1 MVQILRILLRSIR
14 VSDSFGIYAMLNSA
28 LDYTMSANPSPLS
41 YVISHLGRFLIDVLR
56 GFRDNQGLLLA
67 GAVAY
72 YTLLSIIPVF
82 ALVLIVL
89 SQFIEQELLI
99 DAVSTILTLAAP
111 ISAEVLSRH
120 LEVFLSHWKVIGT
133 MGVVLLLFFSSL
145 AFTVLENAMSMIFF
159 HRHLDQ
165 RRHYLVSAIL
175 PYVYILLLAAGF
187 LVVSLMAG
195 WLNQHSNDT
204 PTLIGIDINM
214 TSTTATILYL
224 LGVLGEVLLLTSVYL
239 VMPVGRLA
247 WSHAL
252 VGGIAATVLWEI
264 TRHAL
269 VWYFTTLSFVS
280 IIYGSLAT
288 TIIILLSFELAAI
301 ILLLGAQ
308 VIAEYER
315 IDHGGVTPRE

>member
-1 MVQILRILLRSIR
+1 MNAIH
-14 VSDSFGIYAMLNSA
+14 
-28 LDYTMSANPSPLS
+28 SPLG
-41 YVISHLGRFLIDVLR
+41 YVSKHPLRFLLDVLK

-67 GAVAY
+67 GAIAY

-89 SQFIEQELLI
+89 SQFIEQALLLET
-99 DAVSTILTLAAP
+99 VSTVLAMAAP
-111 ISAEVLSRH
+111 IRSEVLTTH

-133 MGVVLLLFFSSL
+133 MGILFLLFFSAL
-145 AFTVLENAMSMIFF
+145 AFKVLEDSISMIFF
-159 HRHLDQ
+159 HRHKTQ
-165 RRHYLVSAIL
+165 HRHFLVSVML

-195 WLNQHSNDT
+195 WLHQHSSDT
-204 PTLIGIDINM
+204 PNLIGIDINM
-214 TSTTATILYL
+214 TSTTTTILYL
-224 LGVLGEVLLLTSVYL
+224 LGLLGEVLLLTSIYL

-252 VGGIAATVLWEI
+252 VGGIVATLLWEG
-264 TRHAL
+264 TRRVL
-269 VWYFTTLSFVS
+269 VWYFSTLSFVS
-280 IIYGSLAT
+280 VIYGSLAT
-288 TIIILLSFELAAI
+288 TIIILLSFEFAAI

-315 IDHGGVTPRE
+315 IDHGGVTPRG

>member
-1 MVQILRILLRSIR
+1 
-14 VSDSFGIYAMLNSA
+14 
-28 LDYTMSANPSPLS
+28 MSANLSPFG
-41 YVISHLGRFLIDVLR
+41 YVVSHPGRFLLDVIR
-56 GFRDNQGLLLA
+56 GFIDNQGLLLA

-72 YTLLSIIPVF
+72 YTLLSIIPVI
-82 ALVLIVL
+82 ALVLILL
-89 SQFIEQELLI
+89 SQLVEQKLLL
-99 DAVSTILTLAAP
+99 DTVSTFLAMAAP
-111 ISAEVLSRH
+111 IRSDVLATH
-120 LEVFLSHWKVIGT
+120 LEAFLAHWKVIST
-133 MGVVLLLFFSSL
+133 MGIVLLLFFSSL

-159 HRHLDQ
+159 HRRLKH

-175 PYVYILLLAAGF
+175 PYIYILLLVAGF

-195 WLNQHSNDT
+195 WLHQHSTDT
-204 PTLIGIDINM
+204 PTLIGIDIDM
-214 TSTTATILYL
+214 SSATATILYL

-239 VMPVGRLA
+239 VMPLGRLA

-252 VGGIAATVLWEI
+252 VGGIVATLLWEI
-264 TRHAL
+264 TRHVL

-288 TIIILLSFELAAI
+288 TIIILLSFEFAAI

-315 IDHGGVTPRE
+315 IDHGGVTPRVEEG

>member
-1 MVQILRILLRSIR
+1 MN
-14 VSDSFGIYAMLNSA
+14 FY
-28 LDYTMSANPSPLS
+28 PSPLS
-41 YVISHLGRFLIDVLR
+41 YVIGHPGRFLLEVLR
-56 GFRDNQGLLLA
+56 GFRGNQGLLLA

-89 SQFIEQELLI
+89 SHFLEQELLLET
-99 DAVSTILTLAAP
+99 VSAILTLVAP
-111 ISAEVLSRH
+111 VRSEAIASH
-120 LEVFLSHWKVIGT
+120 LEAFLSNWKVIGT
-133 MGVVLLLFFSSL
+133 MGIVFLLFFSSL

-165 RRHYLVSAIL
+165 RRHYLISAIL

-195 WLNQHSNDT
+195 WLDQHSSDT

-224 LGVLGEVLLLTSVYL
+224 LGVIGEVLLLTSVYL

-288 TIIILLSFELAAI
+288 TIIILLSFEFAAI

-315 IDHGGVTPRE
+315 IDHGGVTPRD

>member
-1 MVQILRILLRSIR
+1 M
-14 VSDSFGIYAMLNSA
+14 N
-28 LDYTMSANPSPLS
+28 NKPSPLS
-41 YVISHLGRFLIDVLR
+41 YVISHPSLFLLDVLR

-89 SQFIEQELLI
+89 SQFIDQELLLET
-99 DAVSTILTLAAP
+99 VSTILALAAP
-111 ISAEVLSRH
+111 VQTEVLAQH
-120 LEVFLSHWKVIGT
+120 LEVFLSNWKVIGT
-133 MGVVLLLFFSSL
+133 MGILLLLFFSSL

-159 HRHLDQ
+159 HRRLEQ
-165 RRHYLVSAIL
+165 RRHYLVSAVL

-195 WLNQHSNDT
+195 WLHQHSSDT

-214 TSTTATILYL
+214 TSTTTTTLYL
-224 LGVLGEVLLLTSVYL
+224 LGVLGEVLLLTSFYL

-252 VGGIAATVLWEI
+252 IGGIAATLLWEG

-269 VWYFTTLSFVS
+269 VWYFTKLSFVS

-288 TIIILLSFELAAI
+288 TIIILLSFEFAAI

>member
-1 MVQILRILLRSIR
+1 MN
-14 VSDSFGIYAMLNSA
+14 FY
-28 LDYTMSANPSPLS
+28 PSPLS
-41 YVISHLGRFLIDVLR
+41 YVIGHPGRFLLEVLR
-56 GFRDNQGLLLA
+56 GFRHNQGLLLA

-89 SQFIEQELLI
+89 SQFLEQEVLLET
-99 DAVSTILTLAAP
+99 VSAILTLVMPVRSEAIAT
-111 ISAEVLSRH
+111 H
-120 LEVFLSHWKVIGT
+120 LEAFLSNWKVIGV
-133 MGVVLLLFFSSL
+133 MGIVFLLFFSSL

-159 HRHLDQ
+159 HRHLDH

-187 LVVSLMAG
+187 LVVSLMAS
-195 WLNQHSNDT
+195 WLHQHSSDT

-224 LGVLGEVLLLTSVYL
+224 LGVIGEVLLLTSVYL

-288 TIIILLSFELAAI
+288 TIIILLSFEFAAV

>member
-1 MVQILRILLRSIR
+1 MQGLHRKMIP
-14 VSDSFGIYAMLNSA
+14 LN
-28 LDYTMSANPSPLS
+28 DTPSSLN
-41 YVISHLGRFLIDVLR
+41 YVISHPRRFLLDVLR

-89 SQFIEQELLI
+89 SQFLEQELLLRTV
-99 DAVSTILTLAAP
+99 ATVLTMAAP
-111 ISAEVLSRH
+111 ISADVLSLH
-120 LEVFLSHWKVIGT
+120 LEAFLSHWKVIGT
-133 MGVVLLLFFSSL
+133 MGILLLLFFSSL

-159 HRHLDQ
+159 HRRLAQ
-165 RRHYLVSAIL
+165 RRHFLVSALL
-175 PYVYILLLAAGF
+175 PYLYILLLAAGF

-195 WLNQHSNDT
+195 WLNQHSSDT
-204 PTLIGIDINM
+204 PTLIGIQINM
-214 TSTTATILYL
+214 TSTTATVLYL
-224 LGVLGEVLLLTSVYL
+224 LGVLGEVLLLTSIYL

-252 VGGIAATVLWEI
+252 IGGTAATLLWEI
-264 TRHAL
+264 TRHVL
-269 VWYFTTLSFVS
+269 VWYFTKLSFVS

-315 IDHGGVTPRE
+315 IDHGGVTPREQP

>member
-1 MVQILRILLRSIR
+1 MNATS
-14 VSDSFGIYAMLNSA
+14 
-28 LDYTMSANPSPLS
+28 SPLG
-41 YVISHLGRFLIDVLR
+41 YVSTHPLRFLLDVLK

-67 GAVAY
+67 GAIAY

-89 SQFIEQELLI
+89 SQFIEQELLLET
-99 DAVSTILTLAAP
+99 VSAILALAAP
-111 ISAEVLSRH
+111 VRSEVLATH
-120 LEVFLSHWKVIGT
+120 LEAFLSNWKVIGI
-133 MGVVLLLFFSSL
+133 MGVVFMLFFSSL
-145 AFTVLENAMSMIFF
+145 AFRVLENSISMIFF

-165 RRHYLVSAIL
+165 RRHFLVSAML

-195 WLNQHSNDT
+195 WLHQHSSDT

-214 TSTTATILYL
+214 TSTTATVLYM
-224 LGVLGEVLLLTSVYL
+224 LGVLGEVLLLTSIYL

-252 VGGIAATVLWEI
+252 VGGIVATLLWEG
-264 TRHAL
+264 TRHVL

-288 TIIILLSFELAAI
+288 TIIILLSFEFAAI

-315 IDHGGVTPRE
+315 IDHGGVTPRD